1 MALSRAT
8 VIHAFKL
15 LLGRDPQDEQA
26 IRLHMALPDEKA
38 LAEVLLG
45 SEEFAM
51 LNRFSQLLELRRPKP
66 DAAAASGAT
75 TPPGRSTTELP
86 MVLLGNCQSRGLARL
101 LRALTGNP
109 QITWHEL
116 LPEVRARLA
125 TGELDDTLRAAGLIF
140 FHDWA
145 VRDEVQARLPEL
157 APRCR
162 MVPGIAFAAFHP
174 DADYV
179 MDASGTPIMGR
190 MGQYQSSIAFF
201 GWTQGLSV
209 DETLGLYNA
218 QVYRQLGYFDYWTP
232 SREHLLRVGELCDL
246 PLAKHIEEWSRRG
259 VWMYSMN
266 HPRLFVLADL
276 ARALMARE
284 GIATLPEAELFITD
298 DLAVGP
304 VWPLYPELA
313 GPLHMP
319 GGSYEFKLPG
329 RHDAP
334 DQAVHFI
341 DLRGL
346 VEASF
351 ETFAK
356 HPQGSLRSTRMDS
369 ERYRA
374 LAAVRPQAVG
384 TGPAAAGLPAQGDD
398 TSARNPYHGLPD
410 HQFWRRAI
418 ERPAMADVDPVVHSP
433 IVIAPTDRVATAG
446 SCFAQHI
453 SRTLSASGF
462 NYFVAEAAEGLAPE
476 EATAR
481 NFGVFSC
488 RYGNLYTARQL
499 LQLFER
505 AHGRLNPREQV
516 WQRADGRFV
525 DPFRPQIEPD
535 GHASADEVLAAQAT
549 HLAAVRRMFAELDVF
564 VFTLGLTEA
573 WRSVEDGM
581 VYPLAPG
588 VAGGSYSPQR
598 HEFVNFTAA
607 EVVADMLLLIDGLR
621 QVNPRARVLLTV
633 SPVPLMATYEPR
645 HVLSSTTYSKAV
657 LRVAAQEIVGQRS
670 DCAYFPSFEVITGN
684 FNRGSYFED
693 DLRSVTA
700 EGVAHVMRLF
710 MQHCSSAATPN
721 QADMAAEI
729 AAMSE
734 VICEESALDPA
745 CKG

>member
-1 MALSRAT
+1 MSLSRAT
-8 VIHAFKL
+8 VVHAFRL
-15 LLGRDPQDEQA
+15 LLGREPQDEQA
-26 IRLHMALPDEKA
+26 IRLHMALPNEKA
-38 LAEVLLG
+38 LGEVLLG

-51 LNRFSQLLELRRPKP
+51 LNRFSQLLELKRTKP
-66 DAAAASGAT
+66 NAVPPS
-75 TPPGRSTTELP
+75 TPRGRSTTTLP

-109 QITWHEL
+109 QVAWHEL
-116 LPEVRARLA
+116 LPEVQARLDA
-125 TGELDDTLRAAGLIF
+125 GELDDELRGAGLIF

-145 VRDEVQARLPEL
+145 VRDAVQARLPEVV
-157 APRCR
+157 ARCR
-162 MVPGIAFAAFHP
+162 MVPGIAFPAFHP

-179 MDASGTPIMGR
+179 MDAAGTPIMGR

-201 GWTQGLSV
+201 GWSQGLSV

-218 QVYRQLGYFDYWTP
+218 QVYRQLGFYDYWKP
-232 SREHLLRVGELCDL
+232 SRDHLLRVGELCDL
-246 PLAKHIEEWSRRG
+246 PLGELVERWTRHG

-284 GIATLPEAELFITD
+284 GIATLPDAELFVAD

-313 GPLHMP
+313 QALQVSS
-319 GGSYEFKLPG
+319 GSYEFKLPG
-329 RHDAP
+329 QHDVP
-334 DQAVHFI
+334 SQPVLFI
-341 DLRGL
+341 GLRDL

-351 ETFAK
+351 EAFAK
-356 HPQGSLRSTRMDS
+356 HPTGSLHSTRMKSD
-369 ERYRA
+369 RYKA
-374 LAAVRPQAVG
+374 LAASRLQW
-384 TGPAAAGLPAQGDD
+384 AAAAPAGAAA
-398 TSARNPYHGLPD
+398 SATAERAAVNNPYHGLAD
-410 HQFWRRAI
+410 HQFWRRAV
-418 ERPAMADVDPVVHSP
+418 ERPALADVDPVVHSP
-433 IVIAPTDRVATAG
+433 IMIAPSDRVATAG

-453 SRTLSASGF
+453 SRTLSSSGF
-462 NYFVAEAAEGLAPE
+462 NYFVAEAAEGLAAE

-488 RYGNLYTARQL
+488 RYGNVYTARQL

-505 AHGRLNPREQV
+505 AHGRLTPRDQV

-525 DPFRPQIEPD
+525 DPFRPQIEPE
-535 GHASADEVLAAQAT
+535 GHASADEVLAAQAV
-549 HLAAVRRMFAELDVF
+549 HLSAVRRMFAELDVF

-588 VAGGSYSPQR
+588 VAGGSYDPQR
-598 HEFVNFTAA
+598 HEFVNFKAA
-607 EVVADMLLLIDGLR
+607 EVVADMLRLIDELR

-645 HVLSSTTYSKAV
+645 HVLTSTTYSKAV
-657 LRVAAQEIVGQRS
+657 LRVAAQEIVDQRA

-684 FNRGSYFED
+684 FNRGAYFES
-693 DLRSVTA
+693 DLRSVTP

-710 MQHCSSAATPN
+710 MQHCSSAATPD